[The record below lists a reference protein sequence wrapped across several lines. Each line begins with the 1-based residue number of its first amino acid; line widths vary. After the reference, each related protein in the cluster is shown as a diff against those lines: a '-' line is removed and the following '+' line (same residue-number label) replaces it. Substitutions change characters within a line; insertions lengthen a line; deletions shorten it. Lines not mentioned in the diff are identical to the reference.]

1 MISATK
7 EIKKSQ
13 TSIASTTT
21 IATAGSHARVTAFPK
36 MPLLILS
43 RASRPLPGQ
52 VLRRLVAHDALVV
65 ARAVVLA
72 GAVTRAAVIFVKVVS
87 ERKFFIVC
95 ISFPICHQLI
105 WGTYFMPRL

>member
-1 MISATK
+1 MINVTK
-7 EIKKSQ
+7 EIKKTQ

-72 GAVTRAAVIFVKVVS
+72 GVITRAAVIFVKVVS
-87 ERKFFIVC
+87 ERIFLIVC
-95 ISFPICHQLI
+95 I
-105 WGTYFMPRL
+105 

>member
-1 MISATK
+1 MISETK

-13 TSIASTTT
+13 TSSVSTTT
-21 IATAGSHARVTAFPK
+21 IATTGSHARVTAFPK
-36 MPLLILS
+36 MPLLVLS

-72 GAVTRAAVIFVKVVS
+72 GTVTRAAVIFVKVVS
-87 ERKFFIVC
+87 ERILLIVC
-95 ISFPICHQLI
+95 I
-105 WGTYFMPRL
+105 

>member
-1 MISATK
+1 MKT
-7 EIKKSQ
+7 Q

-21 IATAGSHARVTAFPK
+21 IATTGHALVSAFPI
-36 MPLLILS
+36 MPFLVPS

-52 VLRRLVAHDALVV
+52 VWWRLVAHDALVV

-87 ERKFFIVC
+87 ERIF
-95 ISFPICHQLI
+95 LI
-105 WGTYFMPRL
+105 